1 MNRGDEGR
9 PALECGARQLISPT
23 LFSAIEN
30 NDFQVLW
37 EGSERFFCRG
47 PRHANAD
54 NSAVLAVLPAAGH
67 PTPVTLDRLAH
78 EYGLKDQRDA
88 AWAARP
94 LELICEGGRTILVL
108 EDTDGEPLDQLLGA
122 PMETGSFLRL
132 ATSIAVALG
141 KLHRCGLIHKDLKPI
156 NILANHTTGEVK
168 FTEFGLASRLTRERQ
183 SPEPPETVAGTLAS
197 MAPEQT
203 GRMNRSIDSRID
215 LYAFGVTLYEMLTAS
230 LPFNAADA
238 TEWIHYHI
246 ARNALSDRPG
256 PRCAAS
262 DLRNRNEAARQSGG
276 GPLPDCRWLRTRSSV
291 LPVGLGDTAPGFL
304 LGEHDIP
311 SRSSAQHDFLL
322 RPAQA
327 PIFRCG
333 QGRR

>member
-1 MNRGDEGR
+1 
-9 PALECGARQLISPT
+9 LIPPT
-23 LFSAIEN
+23 LFSAIGN

-37 EGSERFFCRG
+37 EDSERFFCKG

-54 NSAVLAVLPAAGH
+54 NSAVLAVLPAAEH

-78 EYGLKDQRDA
+78 EYGLKDELDA
-88 AWAARP
+88 ARAARP

-108 EDTDGEPLDQLLGA
+108 EDANGEPLDRLLGA

-141 KLHRCGLIHKDLKPI
+141 KPHRCGLIHKDLKPT

-183 SPEPPETVAGTLAS
+183 SPEPPE
-197 MAPEQT
+197 
-203 GRMNRSIDSRID
+203 
-215 LYAFGVTLYEMLTAS
+215 
-230 LPFNAADA
+230 
-238 TEWIHYHI
+238 
-246 ARNALSDRPG
+246 
-256 PRCAAS
+256 
-262 DLRNRNEAARQSGG
+262 SGG
-276 GPLPDCRWLRTRSSV
+276 GPLPNCRWLRTRSSAP
-291 LPVGLGDTAPGFL
+291 PVGLGDAAPGFP

-311 SRSSAQHDFLL
+311 SRSSSRHDFLL

-327 PIFRCG
+327 PTFRCG